1 VIASRSSS
9 GRARPEPSELL
20 SLEERHA
27 YLSVL
32 RWSLGSIVL
41 GLIALAPGVAVVPV
55 GRIIAATIAYLAV
68 SVGPF
73 ALRRD
78 RRLALPSMQAAL
90 LLDGIYLAA
99 VVAFTGGALSPIL
112 FLVYVHVVAVTLL
125 CSYRTGLKI
134 ALWHTTLFLLV
145 VGSIDAEIIQGSAT
159 LPEGAGGAVPVALAV
174 TGLWLLALGTAA
186 AAAASERQ
194 LRRQKV
200 DLASLSTMVARIDA
214 GRGAEEIPG
223 ILLEELRETFGFER
237 GVVLASPEGDLR
249 VLAAT
254 DQGPLDDLPAGLDPL
269 IEGVWADRAARL
281 VRQID
286 PATDPRLAAL
296 LPAARNLLV
305 VPLFREGGHALGAVA
320 LERAG
325 TSTGMRRWV
334 VSMVEQFVAHAA
346 LALHNAWLTED
357 REAQLETIRGLERK
371 LRAHNLELE
380 VKVAERTEELRET
393 IQSLEEIDEQR
404 RRLLAHVVQAAE
416 DERRRIAND
425 IHDDPVQKMV
435 VLKMR
440 LELLAKANPDLP
452 DLDDAR
458 DAVLGTIRSM
468 RHMLFD
474 LRPPILDEEGLGPA
488 IRYFLDNA
496 EIESDWSVEDDLV
509 AEPSTQTRVILYR
522 IAQEALTNARKHA
535 HADEIRVKL
544 QERDGGVWMEI
555 SDDGVGYA
563 PEGSLVGAPGHLGV
577 AAMRERAEM
586 AAGWCTLRSLLGAGT
601 TLEVWLPHEEAGN
614 RPQATMDDDDVVA
627 LSSMRADRIA

>member
-1 VIASRSSS
+1 M
-9 GRARPEPSELL
+9 
-20 SLEERHA
+20 
-27 YLSVL
+27 VL
-32 RWSLGSIVL
+32 AAVV
-41 GLIALAPGVAVVPV
+41 LAPGIVVGPV
-55 GRIIAATIAYLAV
+55 GRIVLATVGYLTV
-68 SVGPF
+68 SAGPF
-73 ALRRD
+73 VLRRHD
-78 RRLALPSMQAAL
+78 RLALPLMQGAL

-99 VVAFTGGALSPIL
+99 IVAFTGGAVSPLL
-112 FLVYVHVVAVTLL
+112 FLVFAHVVAVTLL

-145 VGSIDAEIIQGSAT
+145 VGSIDAGIIEGSPT
-159 LPEGAGGAVPVALAV
+159 IGSGTGAPALAIA
-174 TGLWLLALGTAA
+174 GLWLLALGTAT

-200 DLASLSTMVARIDA
+200 DLASLSAMVARLDTSD
-214 GRGAEEIPG
+214 GAEQIPG
-223 ILLEELRETFGFER
+223 ILLEELCATFGFER

-254 DQGPLDDLPAGLDPL
+254 DQGPREALAPGLDPL
-269 IEGVWADRAARL
+269 IERVWADRAPRL
-281 VRQID
+281 VREID
-286 PATDPRLAAL
+286 PATDPRLGAL
-296 LPAARNLLV
+296 FPGSRNLLV
-305 VPLFREGGHALGAVA
+305 VPLFREGGHALGAVVV
-320 LERAG
+320 ERGG
-325 TSTGMRRWV
+325 TGTGMRRWV
-334 VSMVEQFVAHAA
+334 VSMVAQFAAHAV

-357 REAQLETIRGLERK
+357 REAQLETIRGLERQ

-380 VKVAERTEELRET
+380 VKVAERTEELHET
-393 IQSLEEIDEQR
+393 IQHLREVDEQR

-416 DERRRIAND
+416 EERRRIAND

-488 IRYFLDNA
+488 LRYFLDNS
-496 EIESDWSVEDDLV
+496 EIDAAWSVEDELD

-535 HADEIRVKL
+535 HADEITVKL
-544 QERDGGVWMEI
+544 EERDGGVWMEI
-555 SDDGVGYA
+555 SDDGVGYT
-563 PEGSLVGAPGHLGV
+563 PEGSVVAEPGHLGI

-586 AAGWCTLRSLLGAGT
+586 AGGWCTLRSLPGAGT
-601 TLEVWLPHEEAGN
+601 TLEVWLPLEDA
-614 RPQATMDDDDVVA
+614 DDPRLTTTDEDDAMAV
-627 LSSMRADRIA
+627 SPIRMDRIA

>member
-1 VIASRSSS
+1 MIALRSWRE
-9 GRARPEPSELL
+9 RASPDPSELL
-20 SLEERHA
+20 SLEERHG
-27 YLSVL
+27 YLAVLRAGLASMVLAAVVLAPEVVVGSVL
-32 RWSLGSIVL
+32 RIV
-41 GLIALAPGVAVVPV
+41 GATV
-55 GRIIAATIAYLAV
+55 GYLAV
-68 SVGPF
+68 SAGPV

-78 RRLALPSMQAAL
+78 RRFALPLMQGAL

-99 VVAFTGGALSPIL
+99 VVSFTGGAVSPLL
-112 FLVYVHVVAVTLL
+112 FLVFVHVVAVTLL

-145 VGSIDAEIIQGSAT
+145 VGSIDAGIVEGSAT
-159 LPEGAGGAVPVALAV
+159 HGPGSAAPTLAIA
-174 TGLWLLALGTAA
+174 GLWLVALGTAT

-200 DLASLSTMVARIDA
+200 DLASLSAMVARLDTSD
-214 GRGAEEIPG
+214 GAEEIPG
-223 ILLEELRETFGFER
+223 ILLEELCATFGFER

-254 DQGPLDDLPAGLDPL
+254 DHVPREALAPGLDPL
-269 IEGVWADRAARL
+269 IERVWTDRAPRL
-281 VRQID
+281 VREID
-286 PATDPRLAAL
+286 PAIDPRLGAL
-296 LPAARNLLV
+296 FPGSRNLLV
-305 VPLFREGGHALGAVA
+305 VPLFHEGGHALGAVVV
-320 LERAG
+320 ERGG
-325 TSTGMRRWV
+325 TTSGLRRWV
-334 VSMVEQFVAHAA
+334 VSMVAQFVAHAA

-357 REAQLETIRGLERK
+357 REAQLETIRGLERQ

-393 IQSLEEIDEQR
+393 IQHLQDVDEQR

-416 DERRRIAND
+416 EERRRIAND

-440 LELLAKANPDLP
+440 LELLAKANPELP

-458 DAVLGTIRSM
+458 AAVLGTIQSM

-488 IRYFLDNA
+488 LRYFLDNS
-496 EIESDWSVEDDLV
+496 EIDAAWAVEDELDT
-509 AEPSTQTRVILYR
+509 EPSTQTRVILYR

-535 HADEIRVKL
+535 HADEISVKL
-544 QERDGGVWMEI
+544 QDRDGGVWMEI
-555 SDDGVGYA
+555 ADDGVGYT
-563 PEGSLVGAPGHLGV
+563 PEGSVVAEPGHLGI

-586 AAGWCTLRSLLGAGT
+586 AGGWCTLRSLPGAGT
-601 TLEVWLPHEEAGN
+601 TLEVWLPMEEEADQHMPTVDEGE
-614 RPQATMDDDDVVA
+614 DVAMAV
-627 LSSMRADRIA
+627 SPMRIDRIA

>member
-1 VIASRSSS
+1 
-9 GRARPEPSELL
+9 
-20 SLEERHA
+20 
-27 YLSVL
+27 
-32 RWSLGSIVL
+32 
-41 GLIALAPGVAVVPV
+41 
-55 GRIIAATIAYLAV
+55 
-68 SVGPF
+68 
-73 ALRRD
+73 
-78 RRLALPSMQAAL
+78 
-90 LLDGIYLAA
+90 
-99 VVAFTGGALSPIL
+99 
-112 FLVYVHVVAVTLL
+112 
-125 CSYRTGLKI
+125 
-134 ALWHTTLFLLV
+134 
-145 VGSIDAEIIQGSAT
+145 
-159 LPEGAGGAVPVALAV
+159 
-174 TGLWLLALGTAA
+174 
-186 AAAASERQ
+186 
-194 LRRQKV
+194 
-200 DLASLSTMVARIDA
+200 MVARIDA
-214 GRGAEEIPG
+214 GRGAGEIPG
-223 ILLEELRETFGFER
+223 ILLEELRDTFGFER

-254 DQGPLDDLPAGLDPL
+254 DQRPLDDVPAGLDPL
-269 IEGVWADRAARL
+269 IEGVWTDRAARL

-296 LPAARNLLV
+296 LPGARNLLV
-305 VPLFREGGHALGAVA
+305 VPLFREGGHALSAVD
-320 LERAG
+320 LERGG

-440 LELLAKANPDLP
+440 LELLAKANPALP

-458 DAVLGTIRSM
+458 EAVLGTIRSM

-535 HADEIRVKL
+535 QADEIRVKL

-586 AAGWCTLRSLLGAGT
+586 AAGWCTLRSLPGAGT

-614 RPQATMDDDDVVA
+614 RPQTTMDDDDVIS